1 MRFGE
6 TIPRND
12 PPACQPLISRKSGRV
27 RASRSRLSHLC
38 GAGTSN
44 FADAL
49 GGCGM
54 MITASN
60 IAPGMVSQMYDTFAK
75 GDVAE
80 ILANP
85 ATRRRQVTMRGSP
98 VHRNPRNSGRLARL
112 VAVCE
117 SNSDRVSPAHCW
129 LSADEQSQT
138 QALDRTPSLS
148 GLRNITARGGSVS
161 KTECCWPCQGNG
173 SEGRPPVFP
182 ILPPP

>member
-1 MRFGE
+1 MLGF
-6 TIPRND
+6 
-12 PPACQPLISRKSGRV
+12 
-27 RASRSRLSHLC
+27 
-38 GAGTSN
+38 
-44 FADAL
+44 